1 MAIKLADTLAP
12 MADFPAAM
20 AEHIAFADGKT
31 LQEKV
36 DNGDFAGSGEGSS
49 VVVDTAVSDTSENP
63 VQNKVIK
70 KYVDNTVSE
79 ITAGDI
85 VVQGFENYS
94 AEEIVIGRWVDGR
107 PVYRLYADTI
117 TTPEVKSPIMTS
129 ATDPAPCKVTSS
141 SVYSGYSDWKAF
153 GDINTFGNTYDVWCS
168 SAVPT
173 ASNPQWLQ
181 IDMGESIT
189 FNQILMSPR
198 SYNSGAGD
206 GINHIPADFTISGSI
221 DGTNFE
227 TLLNVTGAVWD
238 DISVKSFEFEKTG
251 QYRYYRLTVTDT
263 KTHQSAIVGRIQY
276 YYPSE
281 TNIDNLDVI
290 INQTIVEETG
300 YIIVEYIKT
309 TDAPDSFKPE
319 ILPSLSLSTKN
330 TVLFEGNSTSVQL
343 DKSVIEYDYLK
354 LCISIGGNS
363 DVGTE
368 GVLNVEIPIKYGI
381 NKEISSCGARS
392 DVPTYIFRVICT
404 VTSDYVCKLK
414 AIGYVNDSIYSDLLD
429 QPGYAIISIVGI
441 KI

>member
-36 DNGDFAGSGEGSS
+36 DNGDFAGGG
-49 VVVDTAVSDTSENP
+49 DNIVSD
-63 VQNKVIK
+63 I
-70 KYVDNTVSE
+70 
-79 ITAGDI
+79 I
-85 VVQGFENYS
+85 VQGFEDYS
-94 AEEIVIGRWVDGR
+94 EKEIVIGRWVDGR
-107 PVYRLYADTI
+107 PVYRLYTDTI
-117 TTPEVKSPIMTS
+117 TTPEAKSPIMTS
-129 ATDPAPCKVTSS
+129 ATAPAPYKVTSS

-153 GDINTFGNTYDVWCS
+153 GDMNTFGNTYDVWS
-168 SAVPT
+168 SNAVPT
-173 ASNPQWLQ
+173 VSNPQWLQ
-181 IDMGESIT
+181 IDMGESVT
-189 FNQILMSPR
+189 FSQILMSPR
-198 SYNSGAGD
+198 TYNSAAKD
-206 GINHIPADFTISGSI
+206 GIIHMPLDFTISGSI

-238 DISVKSFEFEKTG
+238 DISAKSFEFEKTG

-263 KTHQSAIVGRIQY
+263 MNHVNVIVGRIQY
-276 YYPSE
+276 YYPSK

-290 INQTIVEETG
+290 INQTVIDETG

-319 ILPSLSLSTKN
+319 ILPSLNLSTKN
-330 TVLFEGNSTSVQL
+330 TVLFEGSSTSVQL
-343 DKSVIEYDYLK
+343 DESVIEYDYLK

-404 VTSDYVCKLK
+404 VNSDYVCKLK
-414 AIGYVNDSIYSDLLD
+414 AIGYMHDSTYSDMLD
-429 QPGYAIISIVGI
+429 QPGYAITSIVGI
-441 KI
+441 KGNISLKEETSYADEEIYGAVATVLGGTK